1 MTSSSEAEAFAAE
14 TLAAPSVTLEPIR
27 RGANAKVWCVRVD
40 GEPAGALKS
49 YPAPVSGG
57 RDRFASEV
65 GALSFLAE
73 AGERQVPTLLRADP
87 DRRLALLSWVPGA
100 PGPTD
105 GASADDIDQAV
116 AFVARLREA
125 TKRPEAQG
133 LPEAAEAC
141 LSTAEIFRQI
151 DRRHARLA
159 EVEALS
165 AGLSDIL
172 TRYRDARSDAETAWT
187 KIVAIDP
194 DADPDAD
201 ADLPASL
208 RTLSPSDFGFHNAV
222 RDGAIGHGSMDH
234 GSMGQGRGA
243 LVFLDF
249 EYFGWDDPVKLAVDF
264 ELHPGMTLEPALISR
279 WHAGLAGVFGA
290 DDPGWDA
297 RVAAWRPLLGLRWT
311 LILLNEFLPERW
323 RHRVE
328 AGETRDRDGVL
339 QAQLA
344 KADAMLSRVLQAQR
358 AL

>member
-14 TLAAPSVTLEPIR
+14 MLAARSVVLQPIR
-27 RGANAKVWCVRVD
+27 RGANAKVWCVSVD
-40 GEPAGALKS
+40 GEPAAALKS
-49 YPAPVSGG
+49 YPESNGG
-57 RDRFASEV
+57 RDRYASEV
-65 GALSFLAE
+65 AALSFLAE
-73 AGERQVPTLLRADP
+73 LADVKVPRLLGADAGK
-87 DRRLALLSWVPGA
+87 RLALLSWIPGA
-100 PGPTD
+100 PGPTAPGAPGPTAPRSDD
-105 GASADDIDQAV
+105 GATAPGSNDGATADDIDQAV

-125 TKRPEAQG
+125 SRLPKARE

-141 LSTAEIFRQI
+141 LSSAEIFRQI

-159 EVEALS
+159 EVETLS

-172 TRYRDARSDAETAWT
+172 VRYREARSRAAAADTG
-187 KIVAIDP
+187 P
-194 DADPDAD
+194 DD
-201 ADLPASL
+201 DLPVSL

-222 RDGAIGHGSMDH
+222 RDGTGE
-234 GSMGQGRGA
+234 

-264 ELHPGMTLEPALISR
+264 ELHPGMTLEPALIDQ
-279 WHAGLAGVFGA
+279 WQAGLANAFGA
-290 DDPGWDA
+290 EDAGWDA

>member
-1 MTSSSEAEAFAAE
+1 MTSSSEAEAFAADI
-14 TLAAPSVTLEPIR
+14 LAAQSIVLQPIR
-27 RGANAKVWCVRVD
+27 RGANAKVWCVTVD
-40 GEPAGALKS
+40 GEPAAALKS
-49 YPAPVSGG
+49 YPEPNGG

-65 GALSFLAE
+65 AALSFLSDFADVKVPRLLGQD
-73 AGERQVPTLLRADP
+73 AGK
-87 DRRLALLSWVPGA
+87 RLALLSWIPGA
-100 PGPTD
+100 PGPTAPGPTAPGPD
-105 GASADDIDQAV
+105 AGAIADDIDQAL

-125 TKRPEAQG
+125 SRLPKARE

-141 LSTAEIFRQI
+141 LSSAEIFRQI

-172 TRYRDARSDAETAWT
+172 VRYREVRARAEATDAGGDG
-187 KIVAIDP
+187 
-194 DADPDAD
+194 
-201 ADLPASL
+201 DLPSSL

-222 RDGAIGHGSMDH
+222 RDEA
-234 GSMGQGRGA
+234 GA

-264 ELHPGMTLEPALISR
+264 ELHPGMTLEPALIDQ
-279 WHAGLAGVFGA
+279 WHSGLAGVFGA
-290 DDPGWDA
+290 DDAGWDA

-328 AGETRDRDGVL
+328 AGETRDRDEVL